1 MHILCH
7 CCFTEVKTRSALSYK
22 WGGTGGNSGQYGR
35 RGETETGRGDGGKR
49 ESNEGG
55 GRQSPTYKQ
64 KEVFRRV
71 EMATKIGSAQVYDVL
86 PMDHCHSSPYKGIS
100 FLLLIH
106 LLPLAFAWLMV

>member
-1 MHILCH
+1 MGRDRRE
-7 CCFTEVKTRSALSYK
+7 F
-22 WGGTGGNSGQYGR
+22 GTIRQERGNGNREGR
-35 RGETETGRGDGGKR
+35 WRER

-64 KEVFRRV
+64 KEVLRRV